1 MSRTHG
7 YRKILLATAALLLV
21 SSLLYAMSPRVG
33 RPSYAVLCQT
43 LLGVGSSTLGLVRAY
58 TAEVTAQRLSYLSA
72 MQYFGFSVA
81 PVIRNAFTLLLR
93 DGGGSGL
100 DVLVAPGVFLA
111 LASVATL
118 GLGSGPIIC
127 PGKSLPNKYRI

>member
-1 MSRTHG
+1 MD
-7 YRKILLATAALLLV
+7 LLGLGIVLPHDFEQV
-21 SSLLYAMSPRVG
+21 SSLLYALSPRVG

-81 PVIRNAFTLLLR
+81 PVLGSAFTLLLG

-100 DVLVAPGVFLA
+100 DALAASRVFLA
-111 LASVATL
+111 LGSVVTL
-118 GLGSGPIIC
+118 GLGSDQ
-127 PGKSLPNKYRI
+127 SSAL